1 MSVDFNIADV
11 FKLPVKIFAAIAL
24 GAGLI
29 LFLPDSL
36 IQKLYLVTFR
46 DSFGFIIGLV
56 FIISISIVGVTVL
69 VAFYKMLSSKILF
82 AKSKKSRE
90 KCLNGLDDY
99 QKTIVYSLMEE
110 INHTD
115 ELPIHDGSVIWL
127 EQNWIIGKAASQHFI
142 SDPTNPTFPYMLQ
155 PWVVEYLNL
164 HKVLYQSVK
173 EAASKVEAEM
183 KKQALRSGYSMYYN
197 N

>member
-24 GAGLI
+24 GTGLI
-29 LFLPDSL
+29 LFLPDVA
-36 IQKLYLVTFR
+36 IHKLYLVTFR

-69 VAFYKMLSSKILF
+69 VAFYNMLGSKILF
-82 AKSKKSRE
+82 VKSKKSRE
-90 KCLNGLDDY
+90 KCLNELDDY

-115 ELPIHDGSVIWL
+115 ELPIHDGSVLWL
-127 EQNWIIGKAASQHFI
+127 EQNQIIGKAASQHFI

-155 PWVVEYLNL
+155 PWAVAYLKS
-164 HKVLYQSVK
+164 HEELYK
-173 EAASKVEAEM
+173 EIKDAAKKVEAEI
-183 KKQALRSGYSMYYN
+183 KKNTQTFVYPF
-197 N
+197 